1 MRYFTFLLLFSL
13 CLSVLAQKKMT
24 IRNSETGDEMT
35 ITVPDGL
42 VITSGIEGEDGDFFV
57 TDTLYSD
64 NGEPCI
70 VSTVACDNVKR
81 DLLVS
86 ADGLYNLALQYQA
99 EGKFIEMGI
108 ALYQS
113 WLMGSMD
120 EVDAL
125 ISQHEDVK
133 KALAF
138 MIFPSDT
145 PRYTICVSMDKTGM
159 PIAGKLI
166 SNTVNKLAEYLNK
179 H

>member
-13 CLSVLAQKKMT
+13 CLSVFAQKKMT
-24 IRNSETGDEMT
+24 IRNSETGEEMT

-42 VITSGIEGEDGDFFV
+42 VITSGIEGEDGDFVV
-57 TDTLYSD
+57 TDTLYAD

-70 VSTVACDNVKR
+70 VDTVACDTVKR

-120 EVDAL
+120 EVDAF

-133 KALAF
+133 KALSF

>member
-1 MRYFTFLLLFSL
+1 
-13 CLSVLAQKKMT
+13 
-24 IRNSETGDEMT
+24 
-35 ITVPDGL
+35 
-42 VITSGIEGEDGDFFV
+42 
-57 TDTLYSD
+57 
-64 NGEPCI
+64 
-70 VSTVACDNVKR
+70 
-81 DLLVS
+81 
-86 ADGLYNLALQYQA
+86 
-99 EGKFIEMGI
+99 MGI

-120 EVDAL
+120 EVDAF
-125 ISQHEDVK
+125 ISQHKDVK

-145 PRYTICVSMDKTGM
+145 PRYTICVSMDKIGM